1 MLKQFPHGLLLVGQ
15 NEVGRNLGQLAH
27 LVERLVGA
35 PLSFFECDQEPTRLE
50 VAWLWVGEGEG
61 CARRDLCER
70 SVQGVGVELFEA
82 WL

>member
-1 MLKQFPHGLLLVGQ
+1 LHR
-15 NEVGRNLGQLAH
+15 GR
-27 LVERLVGA
+27 ERLLG
-35 PLSFFECDQEPTRLE
+35 LGRLE